1 MVLPNTTELTDFSP
15 NPVNIAA
22 LGNDEVIFTMDNLY
36 PALLQCFAIIICGY
50 MAGRLNIISN
60 AESKGLNTFV
70 GTFALPS
77 LIFLSLAEL
86 EWRTVNWNFLLSIL
100 ISKAI
105 VFFAVAAV
113 SLLVV
118 RPLNLGRAGLL
129 AIFCTQSNDFAIGYP
144 IVVALYEK
152 IHPEYAAYLY
162 LVAPISLAILNPIG
176 LVMMQISNMRMRRR
190 ESLEEQPIR
199 PVGCPRVEEATGN
212 RFFRGRILVVAKF
225 IESVFFNPILLMTVL
240 GVVGGMAFPN
250 GVPDLLMGILK
261 VLGNSFSATALFLLG
276 LRMVGKAHKL
286 QGPGFLIPGI
296 LILVKLLVLP
306 IVIRQTVNIMD
317 AGANFTDTT
326 DLGTFG
332 FLYGTFPAAPGVF
345 VIASQYNTEVD
356 LVASSMVACTFISAP
371 LMIISAK
378 MITLTNLSPTK
389 YLSELVL
396 VAFDISI
403 SAIIA
408 CLWLL
413 LLFSVTKKIR
423 RMPHKITSC
432 LVLSQLIG
440 SVGVLMWSLWETS
453 PNWLMYLQFSLFT
466 IGTYSSRLW
475 CACLAV
481 TLLFLQCRSLC
492 FVLKLWPV
500 FVGIAWGLPTL
511 IVSFLLIFDSNHIR
525 PITVGCLVLHQ
536 RYKKRFEKYMTLSKE
551 ISTGENRD
559 EEDLST
565 STSNLIQSE
574 TDLTSR
580 ASSFAQDGGENEP
593 ENEVSGGNCHSSDG
607 CCSQSTTTV
616 LDIEDLVTRRLA
628 EQQNGLCSAQFNCAG
643 TSRQSCQTLI
653 QRYQENTRRGLEPLE
668 FDESID
674 DHQTLKHTV
683 LLILLLCS
691 MFVGLALSIWT
702 LVMEGMSGIYVE
714 LSFLDAFLNFGQSL
728 IVLACFITDTGDL
741 LLPFVKYWRKIW
753 YGANIV
759 QLPAWNSLSVET
771 KNVCEQFTT
780 HHLDNCRKTIAQD
793 KRWRIR
799 TYRRVFFGNTFVDW
813 LVKVGLAHDRIE
825 ATKYGRHLVDG
836 RILRHINNVY
846 HFHDKNLLYTF
857 CDRL

>member
-1 MVLPNTTELTDFSP
+1 
-15 NPVNIAA
+15 
-22 LGNDEVIFTMDNLY
+22 
-36 PALLQCFAIIICGY
+36 
-50 MAGRLNIISN
+50 
-60 AESKGLNTFV
+60 
-70 GTFALPS
+70 
-77 LIFLSLAEL
+77 
-86 EWRTVNWNFLLSIL
+86 
-100 ISKAI
+100 
-105 VFFAVAAV
+105 
-113 SLLVV
+113 
-118 RPLNLGRAGLL
+118 
-129 AIFCTQSNDFAIGYP
+129 
-144 IVVALYEK
+144 
-152 IHPEYAAYLY
+152 
-162 LVAPISLAILNPIG
+162 
-176 LVMMQISNMRMRRR
+176 
-190 ESLEEQPIR
+190 
-199 PVGCPRVEEATGN
+199 
-212 RFFRGRILVVAKF
+212 
-225 IESVFFNPILLMTVL
+225 
-240 GVVGGMAFPN
+240 
-250 GVPDLLMGILK
+250 MGILK

-525 PITVGCLVLHQ
+525 PSERKNPSFQYGNAQAAIAVFLLVMCFIVTVGCLVLHQ

-593 ENEVSGGNCHSSDG
+593 EIVIQVMDVAHNPPQQCWILKILSRGVLRSNRMGCVVLNLIAPGRRGSPARRSFSDIRRTRGGALSHLNSMRVLMIIKHSSTR
-607 CCSQSTTTV
+607 CSLFFS
-616 LDIEDLVTRRLA
+616 
-628 EQQNGLCSAQFNCAG
+628 CARCLWVWRCPFG
-643 TSRQSCQTLI
+643 HSSWREC
-653 QRYQENTRRGLEPLE
+653 RE
-668 FDESID
+668 F
-674 DHQTLKHTV
+674 T
-683 LLILLLCS
+683 
-691 MFVGLALSIWT
+691 
-702 LVMEGMSGIYVE
+702 
-714 LSFLDAFLNFGQSL
+714 
-728 IVLACFITDTGDL
+728 
-741 LLPFVKYWRKIW
+741 
-753 YGANIV
+753 
-759 QLPAWNSLSVET
+759 
-771 KNVCEQFTT
+771 
-780 HHLDNCRKTIAQD
+780 
-793 KRWRIR
+793 
-799 TYRRVFFGNTFVDW
+799 
-813 LVKVGLAHDRIE
+813 
-825 ATKYGRHLVDG
+825 
-836 RILRHINNVY
+836 
-846 HFHDKNLLYTF
+846 
-857 CDRL
+857 